1 MRGRGP
7 SNATLHGYCGL
18 EGVNMAHAILRG
30 ANGRRHEVD
39 FGDAEVTIGLYAG
52 ETTIE
57 IVIEAPN
64 DLSDRK
70 RFALLN
76 LPRDQFSAALGHA
89 AQRKSA
95 NKTRSVS

>member
-1 MRGRGP
+1 
-7 SNATLHGYCGL
+7 
-18 EGVNMAHAILRG
+18 MAHAILRG
-30 ANGRRHEVD
+30 SNGRRHEVD
-39 FGDAEVTIGLYAG
+39 FGDEEVTIEVYAG

-57 IVIEAPN
+57 IFIEAHN
-64 DLSDRK
+64 DRSDRQ

-95 NKTRSVS
+95 HKTRSVSSGT

>member
-1 MRGRGP
+1 
-7 SNATLHGYCGL
+7 
-18 EGVNMAHAILRG
+18 MAHAILRG

-39 FGDAEVTIGLYAG
+39 FGDAELTIEVYAG
-52 ETTIE
+52 EATIE

-64 DLSDRK
+64 DLSHRR

-89 AQRKSA
+89 AQKRNA
-95 NKTRSVS
+95 NKTRLVS

>member
-1 MRGRGP
+1 
-7 SNATLHGYCGL
+7 
-18 EGVNMAHAILRG
+18 MAHAILRG

-39 FGDAEVTIGLYAG
+39 FGDAEVTINVYAG

-76 LPRDQFSAALGHA
+76 LPQTNFLRPSDMPP
-89 AQRKSA
+89 RERVR
-95 NKTRSVS
+95 TRQGQ

>member
-1 MRGRGP
+1 M
-7 SNATLHGYCGL
+7 TY
-18 EGVNMAHAILRG
+18 AILRG

-39 FGDAEVTIGLYAG
+39 FGDAEVTIEVYAG
-52 ETTIE
+52 ETAFE
-57 IVIEAPN
+57 IVIEAAN
-64 DLSDRK
+64 DLSNRK

-95 NKTRSVS
+95 NKTRAVT

>member
-1 MRGRGP
+1 
-7 SNATLHGYCGL
+7 
-18 EGVNMAHAILRG
+18 VAHAILRG

-39 FGDAEVTIGLYAG
+39 FGDGEVTIGVYAG

-89 AQRKSA
+89 AQRKST
-95 NKTRSVS
+95 NKTRPVS

>member
-1 MRGRGP
+1 
-7 SNATLHGYCGL
+7 
-18 EGVNMAHAILRG
+18 MAHAILRG

-39 FGDAEVTIGLYAG
+39 FGDAELTIEVYAG
-52 ETTIE
+52 EVTIE

-64 DLSDRK
+64 DLSHRK

-89 AQRKSA
+89 AQRRSA
-95 NKTRSVS
+95 NKTRLVS

>member
-1 MRGRGP
+1 
-7 SNATLHGYCGL
+7 
-18 EGVNMAHAILRG
+18 MAHAILRG

-39 FGDAEVTIGLYAG
+39 FGDAELTIEVYAG
-52 ETTIE
+52 EATIE

-64 DLSDRK
+64 DLSHRK

-89 AQRKSA
+89 AQKKNA
-95 NKTRSVS
+95 NKTRLVS

>member
-1 MRGRGP
+1 
-7 SNATLHGYCGL
+7 
-18 EGVNMAHAILRG
+18 MAHAILRG

-39 FGDAEVTIGLYAG
+39 FGDAELTIEVYAG
-52 ETTIE
+52 EVTIE

-64 DLSDRK
+64 DLSHRK

-89 AQRKSA
+89 AQKRNA
-95 NKTRSVS
+95 NKTRLVS

>member
-1 MRGRGP
+1 
-7 SNATLHGYCGL
+7 
-18 EGVNMAHAILRG
+18 MAHAILRG

-39 FGDAEVTIGLYAG
+39 FGDCEVTIGVYAG

-76 LPRDQFSAALGHA
+76 LPRDQFSAALGRA

-95 NKTRSVS
+95 NKTRPVS

>member
-1 MRGRGP
+1 
-7 SNATLHGYCGL
+7 
-18 EGVNMAHAILRG
+18 MAHAILRG

-39 FGDAEVTIGLYAG
+39 FGDAELTIEVYAG
-52 ETTIE
+52 EATIE

-64 DLSDRK
+64 DLSHRK

-89 AQRKSA
+89 VQRRSA
-95 NKTRSVS
+95 NKTRLVS